1 MQPFQYDQEQMR
13 DLQDQIYQLQVE
25 NQELCDGNALLQ
37 SDYDTV
43 KQQLMAATG
52 TDFERDPNQG
62 SLEMVDLDGNRG
74 KEKRYLLEELKV
86 IKD

>member
-1 MQPFQYDQEQMR
+1 
-13 DLQDQIYQLQVE
+13 
-25 NQELCDGNALLQ
+25 
-37 SDYDTV
+37 
-43 KQQLMAATG
+43 MAATG

-62 SLEMVDLDGNRG
+62 SLEIVDLDGNRG